1 MDRAER
7 PLLPLMTPTVTTPAV
22 PDGCTLPTAEQP
34 LRVGEFDV
42 LFRHHLVDVHRV
54 TDTHLRMVLRG
65 AGVEAQAR
73 DLCDRESRC
82 CSFFTFSVSSA
93 DNLVTV
99 DISVPSI
106 RRQVLNALQM
116 WATSSMPQRR
126 A

>member
-1 MDRAER
+1 MDPADR
-7 PLLPLMTPTVTTPAV
+7 PLLQLMTPAAIPAV

-42 LFRHHLVDVHRV
+42 LFRHNLVEVRRIA
-54 TDTHLRMVLRG
+54 DTHLRMVLRG
-65 AGVEAQAR
+65 EGVEAQAR

-82 CSFFTFSVSSA
+82 CSFFAFTVTSS
-93 DNLVTV
+93 DDLVTV
-99 DISVPSI
+99 DISVPPS

-116 WATSSMPQRR
+116 WATSSMPQHQ